1 MKFRFI
7 ARCGEETL
15 PLEVNT
21 NYRPGKQAQRAR
33 RIAVGELLAH
43 LEIDQATVDASSGE
57 FVSVATVNGVWVIGE
72 GGSVAEG
79 RGVV

>member
-1 MKFRFI
+1 MKFKFI

-21 NYRPGKQAQRAR
+21 TYRPGKQAQRAR
-33 RIAVGELLAH
+33 QIAVGELLAH
-43 LEIDQATVDASSGE
+43 LEIDKATVDASSGE
-57 FVSVATVNGVWVIGE
+57 FVSVATAKGVWVIGE

-79 RGVV
+79 RGAV